1 MKRHAIALA
10 VGVALGLFS
19 VFPVGA
25 ASDSIEADVAAI
37 QEIWKTYESTR
48 VSADA
53 ETWLELWDKDAL
65 KMSQGKPTQTYADME
80 KGAPKKFVPGSLAA
94 MEINAEEIVVL
105 GDWAFSSG
113 NYSADP
119 VKDGKTL
126 HFEGKFLTVFKRQ
139 DDGSWKIY
147 RVSASMNN

>member
-10 VGVALGLFS
+10 VGVALGLVS

-37 QEIWKTYESTR
+37 EEIWKTYESTR

-65 KMSQGKPTQTYADME
+65 KMSQGNWHGLCWPRA
-80 KGAPKKFVPGSLAA
+80 SL
-94 MEINAEEIVVL
+94 
-105 GDWAFSSG
+105 
-113 NYSADP
+113 
-119 VKDGKTL
+119 
-126 HFEGKFLTVFKRQ
+126 
-139 DDGSWKIY
+139 WKL
-147 RVSASMNN
+147 R